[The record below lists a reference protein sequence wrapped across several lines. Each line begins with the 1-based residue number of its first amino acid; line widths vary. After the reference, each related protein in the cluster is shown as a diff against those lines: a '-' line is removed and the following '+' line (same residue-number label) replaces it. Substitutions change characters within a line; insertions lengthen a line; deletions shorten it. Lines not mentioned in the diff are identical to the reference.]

1 MDFNPGSAGKI
12 IQEDASRIFAR
23 HAIGLPY
30 EALPPTAV
38 EMTKQVV
45 MDTLGVTLAA
55 TSLCPEAKIVAKYV
69 KDLGGKKESTLL
81 GFGGKAP
88 APWATFSNGGIAHM
102 ADYDDTDG
110 RHGHCG
116 ITTVP
121 VAFAIGEKLGGI
133 PGRDFIAA
141 IAIAIDI
148 QVRLNRAIPDLEWP
162 MTEGWFSSQLLGYF
176 SGTAV
181 AGRLLGLSEDQ
192 MVSALGIAFNQACG
206 SREMASGVSTHLR
219 GMQGGFSG
227 QSSVLSALLAQRGLI
242 GSENSIEGRYGLYK
256 TYVRVQPTREALI
269 DKLGVDF
276 PMLKIHGYKAWPAC
290 QFTHSPIQSVQNL
303 RRRYGISPQDVEEAV
318 IIGGSMHTQLL
329 SEPPESKQNP
339 QTSMDAKYSIP
350 FTVAIALAKD
360 NVTLKS
366 YTPDGLKDKEVL
378 EMAKR
383 VRYQPLPEEKKMSHI
398 PIIEIHTED
407 GKVYSD
413 QAEFPLGRAQNP
425 LSQKQLE
432 DKFLDCV
439 SFSAK
444 KIPQEN
450 VERAVEMIRRLEE
463 VADATEVIRLLA

>member
-1 MDFNPGSAGKI
+1 MAPDIKAISPM
-12 IQEDASRIFAR
+12 QEDASHAFAR
-23 HAIGLPY
+23 HATGLPY
-30 EALPPTAV
+30 EALPPEAV

-55 TSLCPEAKIVAKYV
+55 TSLSPEAKIVAKYV
-69 KDLGGKKESTLL
+69 KDLGGKRESTLL
-81 GFGGKAP
+81 GFGGKGP
-88 APWATFSNGGIAHM
+88 APWAVFSNGGIAHM

-121 VAFAIGEKLGGI
+121 VAFAVGEKLGGI
-133 PGRDFIAA
+133 SGRDLIAA
-141 IAIAIDI
+141 ISIAIDI

-181 AGRLLGLSEDQ
+181 AGRLLGLSEAQ
-192 MVSALGIAFNQACG
+192 MISAFGIAFNQACG

-227 QSSVLSALLAQRGLI
+227 QSSVLSAMLAQRGLI

-256 TYVRVQPTREALI
+256 TYVRVKPNRDALI
-269 DKLGVDF
+269 DNLGVDF
-276 PMLKIHGYKAWPAC
+276 PMLKVHGYKAWPAC

-303 RRRYGISPQDVEEAV
+303 RQRYGIRPQDVQEAV

-329 SEPPESKQNP
+329 SEPVESKRTP
-339 QTSMDAKYSIP
+339 QTSADGKYSIP

-366 YTPDGLKDKEVL
+366 YTPAGLKDEEVL
-378 EMAKR
+378 AMARR
-383 VRYQPLPEEKKMSHI
+383 VRYQPLPEEKKTSHI
-398 PIIEIHTED
+398 PIVEIHTTE
-407 GKVYSD
+407 GQVYSE
-413 QAEFPLGRAQNP
+413 QAMYPLGRAQNP

-444 KIPQEN
+444 KIPQANIERV
-450 VERAVEMIRRLEE
+450 VELIRRLEE
-463 VADATEVIRLLA
+463 VKDATEVIRLLA

>member
-1 MDFNPGSAGKI
+1 MAINTGTTNRI
-12 IQEDASRIFAR
+12 VQEDASRTFAR
-23 HAIGLPY
+23 HAIGLSY
-30 EALPPTAV
+30 EALPPAAV

-69 KDLGGKKESTLL
+69 KDLGGRKESTLL

-116 ITTVP
+116 ITTIP
-121 VAFAIGEKLGGI
+121 VAFAIAEKLGGVS
-133 PGRDFIAA
+133 GRDFITA
-141 IAIAIDI
+141 IAVAIDI

-162 MTEGWFSSQLLGYF
+162 MTEGWFSSQLLGFF

-181 AGRLLGLSEDQ
+181 AGRLLGLNESQ
-192 MVSALGIAFNQACG
+192 MVSAFGIAFNQACG

-227 QSSVLSALLAQRGLI
+227 QSSVMSVLLAQKGLI
-242 GSENSIEGRYGLYK
+242 GSENSVEGRYGLFN
-256 TYVRVQPTREALI
+256 TYVRVKPNREALI
-269 DKLGVDF
+269 EKLGKDF

-303 RRRYGISPQDVEEAV
+303 RLRYAIRPQDVEEAV

-339 QTSMDAKYSIP
+339 KTSMDAKYSIP
-350 FTVAIALAKD
+350 FTVAAALATD
-360 NVTLKS
+360 NVTLKT
-366 YTPDGLKDKEVL
+366 YTKEGLKDKAVL
-378 EMAKR
+378 DMAKR
-383 VRYQPLPEEKKMSHI
+383 VRYQPLPEEKKTSHI
-398 PIIEIHTED
+398 PIIEIHTKD
-407 GKVYSD
+407 GKVYAD
-413 QAEFPLGRAQNP
+413 QAEYPLGRAQNP

-439 SFSAK
+439 SFSAR
-444 KIPQEN
+444 KIPQTN
-450 VERAVEMIRRLEE
+450 VERAVGLIRRLEE
-463 VADATEVIRLLA
+463 VPDATEVIRLLA

>member
-1 MDFNPGSAGKI
+1 MAFNPGNAGEI

-23 HAIGLPY
+23 HAIGLAY
-30 EALPPTAV
+30 EALPPSTV

-55 TSLCPEAKIVAKYV
+55 TSLCPEAKIVAQYV

-88 APWATFSNGGIAHM
+88 APWAAFSNGGIAHM

-116 ITTVP
+116 ITTIP
-121 VAFAIGEKLGGI
+121 VAFAIGEKMGGVS
-133 PGRDFIAA
+133 GRDFIAA
-141 IAIAIDI
+141 IAVAIDI
-148 QVRLNRAIPDLEWP
+148 QVRLNRSIPDLEWP

-181 AGRLLGLSEDQ
+181 AGRLLSLNEDQ
-192 MVSALGIAFNQACG
+192 MVSAFGIAFNQACG

-256 TYVRVQPTREALI
+256 TYVRVRPNREALT

-303 RRRYGISPQDVEEAV
+303 RSRYGISPQDVTEAV

-350 FTVAIALAKD
+350 FTVAAALATD
-360 NVTLKS
+360 NVTLKT
-366 YTPDGLKDKEVL
+366 YTKEGLKDKAVL
-378 EMAKR
+378 DMAKR
-383 VRYQPLPEEKKMSHI
+383 VRYQPLPEENKTSHI
-398 PIIEIHTED
+398 PIIEIHTRD

-413 QAEFPLGRAQNP
+413 QAEYPLGRAQNP

-432 DKFLDCV
+432 YKFLDCV
-439 SFSAK
+439 SFSAR
-444 KIPQEN
+444 KIPQDN
-450 VERAVEMIRRLEE
+450 VERAKELIRDLDK
-463 VADATEVIRLLA
+463 APDATEVIRLLA